1 MKARLLMTLLFP
13 VFTATATITPD
24 VEPPVCTESHEVA
37 FSPNR
42 GSLALILKEIAAAE
56 SEILVAAYSFTSQPI
71 VDALIAAHERG
82 VSVSIVVN
90 KGSINGNGAKA
101 RYIEGKGVPI
111 RASTKYAIMHNKF
124 MVIDGHTV
132 ETGSFNYSA
141 AAVNRNA
148 ENVLVVKC
156 VPDVSSSYKEEFQ
169 RLWSE
174 AVALPDPLAVV

>member
-1 MKARLLMTLLFP
+1 MKRLLLSALLVPILSIVAIADIDTNEPDCP
-13 VFTATATITPD
+13 V
-24 VEPPVCTESHEVA
+24 SHEVG

-42 GSLALILKEIAAAE
+42 GSLALILKEIDAAE

-71 VDALIAAHERG
+71 VDALVDAHLRG
-82 VSVSIVVN
+82 VAVSIVVN

-101 RYIEGKGVPI
+101 RDIEEKGVSI
-111 RASTKYAIMHNKF
+111 RANTKYAIMHNKF

-148 ENVLVVKC
+148 ENVLILKC
-156 VPDVSSSYKEEFQ
+156 VSSVTDSYKEEFQ
-169 RLWSE
+169 RLWEESI
-174 AVALPDPLAVV
+174 ALPARVS

>member
-1 MKARLLMTLLFP
+1 MPLIIYVLVCILSVPNVQANC
-13 VFTATATITPD
+13 
-24 VEPPVCTESHEVA
+24 EPSHEVA

-42 GSLALILKEIAAAE
+42 GSLSLILQEIENAE

-71 VDALIAAHERG
+71 VDALVAAHKRG
-82 VSVSIVVN
+82 VDVSIVVN

-101 RYIEGKGVPI
+101 RYIDEKGVPI
-111 RASTKYAIMHNKF
+111 RANAKYSIMHNKF
-124 MVIDGHTV
+124 MVIDEHTV

-156 VPDVSSSYKEEFQ
+156 VSSIASSYKEEFQ
-169 RLWSE
+169 RLWDESI
-174 AVALPDPLAVV
+174 ALPPA